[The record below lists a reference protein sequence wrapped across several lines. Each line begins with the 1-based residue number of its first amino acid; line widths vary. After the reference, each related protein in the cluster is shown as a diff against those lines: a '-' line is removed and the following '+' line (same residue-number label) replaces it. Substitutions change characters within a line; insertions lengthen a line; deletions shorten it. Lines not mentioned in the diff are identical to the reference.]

1 MDWNV
6 MKVGSMLTSRW
17 SLTGSGWNQIR
28 SRVFSAA
35 SGWWH
40 SMRFGHQIKVFQ
52 QSETWH
58 KNVIF
63 IYIYILLFNLQ
74 KHSSFSHLQ
83 VGPRAKNGKQKM
95 WVVTEK
101 HMPLECKIEQTLSRR
116 WGKKIWKTNCC
127 PSTTSVALWWTDG
140 MSRTCLQRCNRKQ
153 TVSVRRG
160 CEMWMWDS
168 SQLNHLDCG
177 TKLAHPC
184 FRASSSRDL
193 ACCPHTLT
201 QIV

>member
-40 SMRFGHQIKVFQ
+40 SMRFGHQMKVFQ

-63 IYIYILLFNLQ
+63 IYIYIYYCLTYKSTAVSHTFRLGQEQKTENKKCELSLKNICRSNAKSNKPYREGGEKKYEKQIAALL
-74 KHSSFSHLQ
+74 
-83 VGPRAKNGKQKM
+83 PRLWHFGEPMEWAELACKG
-95 WVVTEK
+95 VTENK
-101 HMPLECKIEQTLSRR
+101 
-116 WGKKIWKTNCC
+116 
-127 PSTTSVALWWTDG
+127 
-140 MSRTCLQRCNRKQ
+140 
-153 TVSVRRG
+153 
-160 CEMWMWDS
+160 
-168 SQLNHLDCG
+168 
-177 TKLAHPC
+177 
-184 FRASSSRDL
+184 
-193 ACCPHTLT
+193 
-201 QIV
+201 